1 MLETNSR
8 SYRVFTAGL
17 IYLVA
22 IGVAL
27 SIATLRSR
35 AKKSD
40 DSGFSL
46 TELND
51 GDSQPKP
58 ASAKPFFS
66 LSTHRTYGSSDSAR
80 MWVDYQG
87 IDHLDFRVYQVKDP
101 RKFFTGLDDPHQMGK
116 QEEEEVASTL
126 PHRRSFLERVRS
138 FKRWAYSGVK
148 AFVRGQLQHDSRTAF
163 NSKFR
168 KEADPMRT
176 PLNVS
181 DYARVPLLNP
191 DALVSSWREPLPPLE
206 NEYDQRMIPLPKRSP
221 GVYLV
226 EAVQNDLRA
235 YTVVVVT
242 DLTMI
247 DKTTSDGELLV
258 YTVDRKT
265 GEPRPGAQVEVVRDK
280 QTVASGTTDSQ
291 GILRTKVEKPKPA
304 AAEGE
309 EADDGN
315 GDNEAAAEEEPAPD
329 ETNSESLLIL
339 AKQSNNFA
347 ISDLG
352 SMYFGG
358 YEEESEAPNL
368 TSFVYTDRPVYRP
381 GHKVNFKGII
391 REMNPDGSYKQISAD
406 TVNVTV
412 SDANSAN
419 IFTKELALS
428 PRGTFN
434 GDLDISDEAPLG
446 NYSIAA
452 DVDGG
457 SANGSFE
464 VAEYKKPEYKV
475 TVSAPGKFVQ
485 TGQKTNFSID
495 ARYFFG
501 AAVANAEVKYYIYR
515 SRYYAWGYGEDEDDG
530 TGESETDEYEQFYHG
545 GDDMVQESEGTL
557 DARGHLNVE
566 FPVPAADEND
576 TSDYTYR
583 LEAQVTDSARRTID
597 GAGSFIATRGT
608 VVANANPDRYVYNKG
623 EVAKVRVTTSDYDG
637 HPVSATVQLQFVE
650 RTWTKKPKQ
659 PDEDDEY
666 SYPEYEMHERQ
677 VAYADVTTDSQG
689 QGSYDYT
696 TTEDGNLAIKTVIW
710 NNGQPIASIGGYLW
724 VTDKQYPWSESSYY
738 SEDYSSIKLVPDK
751 KSYQP
756 GETAHVL
763 AILPTDNA
771 HLLVSTELNTVM
783 TVQHVSSPGRSIV
796 LDIPIQNNYAPN
808 VFLNVSYVKGGDMY
822 TNDQRLVVPA
832 RDKMLNLEI
841 ISNKKEYKPRETAS
855 YTVLARNNTGAPV
868 SGAEVSL
875 GVVDE
880 AIYSVAPDYSGNIK
894 STFYGM
900 RYNSVETHLSI
911 NYSFTGFAGDKPME
925 LAKNKPVYELA
936 DFKNENDMVQPM
948 IRKNFKDTAFW
959 QPDVVTG
966 ADGKATVKVDLP
978 DNLTTWRATA
988 RAITA
993 DTKVGATNYKVVA
1006 RKDVIMRLETPR
1018 FVTQGDTV
1026 TVSGIVHNY
1035 LNADKSTQIS
1045 LEVNGAQL
1053 QNSGKQTVNINKQG
1067 DYRIDWQISA
1077 PSVGEIKL
1085 LAKALTDTESDA
1097 VELPLPVVPRGL
1109 HQVKNE
1115 SAAFSD
1121 ENAEKT
1127 FSVNLPGNADAQARN
1142 FKIEVAPS
1150 VAGTLFG
1157 ALDYLTTYPYGC
1169 TEQTMSSFL
1178 PNVIVTQALKDVKS
1192 SSISTRNDLAKK
1204 VEKGLNRLY
1213 AYQHNDG
1220 GWGWWK
1226 DDQSDP
1232 FMTAYVVDG
1241 LTLAKQNGYEP
1252 DDTRVSNGREKLKQM
1267 LDSGVTEAGTQI
1279 DLETRSFMVY
1289 ALEESGGADGR
1300 YIEKIVSERGN
1311 LQPYGRAL
1319 LALALKQRHD
1329 DKRARE
1335 VAAEIERNVSADDSS
1350 AHWESNRKP
1359 MLDFAETNDTEA
1371 TALSLKALARIK
1383 PDSGL
1388 LPKVA
1393 RWLVANRRQGYY
1405 WESTK
1410 DTAFALFGLID
1421 YLKVSHE
1428 LSPDYDVEV
1437 YLNGENVLTQHVSS
1451 AGATQTLSVIRKAG
1465 EVSAANEI
1473 RVVKRGKGML
1483 YFSSSLDYYT
1493 GEDDVAA
1500 RGSGELNVTR
1510 EYLRLKVVEDGY
1522 KLKWKTEP
1530 LTGEIHSGDILV
1542 VRLKLNGAKARHLMI
1557 EDPIPAGAEQVSSVG
1572 NLNLDYTSGHDWTD
1586 WYSSVEFRDN
1596 RTVFFLDY
1604 FDGNATFQYA
1614 MRVQL
1619 PGQFRV
1625 APARA
1630 ELMYHAATQSN
1641 TSSGR
1646 LSFLDRK

>member
-1 MLETNSR
+1 MFQMNSR
-8 SYRVFTAGL
+8 SYRVLTASV

-22 IGVAL
+22 IAAAL
-27 SIATLRSR
+27 TIATLRSR
-35 AKKSD
+35 AKV
-40 DSGFSL
+40 
-46 TELND
+46 
-51 GDSQPKP
+51 KP
-58 ASAKPFFS
+58 AETETSYAETARPRSNKPFFS
-66 LSTHRTYGSSDSAR
+66 LSTHRTYGSSDNPR
-80 MWVDYQG
+80 IWVDHQG
-87 IDHLDFRVYQVKDP
+87 VDHLDFRVYQVRDP
-101 RKFFTGLDDPHQMGK
+101 RKFFTGLKNPHQMGER
-116 QEEEEVASTL
+116 EEEEVASSL
-126 PHRRSFLERVRS
+126 PHRKSFLERVRG

-148 AFVRGQLQHDSRTAF
+148 AFVRGQLQRDSRETF
-163 NSKFR
+163 NLKFR
-168 KEADPMRT
+168 KEPDPIRT

-191 DALVSSWREPLPPLE
+191 DMLVSSWREPLPPLE
-206 NEYDQRMIPLPKRSP
+206 NEYDQRTIPLGKRPP
-221 GVYLV
+221 GVYLI

-235 YTVVVVT
+235 YTVIVVT

-247 DKTTSDGELLV
+247 DKTTPDGELLV

-265 GEPRPGAQVEVVRDK
+265 GEPRPGTQVEIVK
-280 QTVASGTTDSQ
+280 EQKTVASGVTDGQ
-291 GILRTKVEKPKPA
+291 GILRTKIEKKKPA
-304 AAEGE
+304 TNDENAAEEAEGE
-309 EADDGN
+309 EAEPDDT
-315 GDNEAAAEEEPAPD
+315 D
-329 ETNSESLLIL
+329 SESLLIL
-339 AKQSNNFA
+339 ARQSNNFA

-358 YEEESEAPNL
+358 YEDEQEGANIKGYI
-368 TSFVYTDRPVYRP
+368 YTDRPVYRP
-381 GHKVNFKGII
+381 AHKVSFKGII
-391 REMNPDGSYKQISAD
+391 RVVDSKGAYKPASAS
-406 TVNVTV
+406 TVNVTIA
-412 SDANSAN
+412 DPNSAN
-419 IFTKELALS
+419 IYSKELPLS
-428 PRGTFN
+428 ARGTFN
-434 GDLDISDEAPLG
+434 GEVDVAEEAPLG
-446 NYSIAA
+446 SYSIAA
-452 DVDGG
+452 EVDGG

-475 TVSAPGKFVQ
+475 TVSAPGRFIQ

-501 AAVANAEVKYYIYR
+501 APVANAEVKYYIYR
-515 SRYYAWGYGEDEDDG
+515 SRYYAWNFGDNDQDDPAGDSDTEDEY
-530 TGESETDEYEQFYHG
+530 SQFYRG

-557 DARGHLNVE
+557 DPRGHLNVE
-566 FPVPAADEND
+566 FQIPQSEETD
-576 TSDYTYR
+576 TTDYSYR
-583 LEAQVTDSARRTID
+583 LEAQVTDSARRTMD
-597 GAGSFIATRGT
+597 GAGSFVATRGS
-608 VVANANPDRYVYNKG
+608 VVANADPDRYVYNKG
-623 EVAKVRVTTSDYDG
+623 DVAKIRVNTSDYEG
-637 HPVSATVQLQFVE
+637 RPVSATVQLQFVQ
-650 RTWTKKPKQ
+650 RSWTKKEKKA
-659 PDEDDEY
+659 EDDEY

-677 VAYADVTTDSQG
+677 IAYADVQTDSQG

-696 TTEDGNLAIKTVIW
+696 TTEDGNLSIKTVIW
-710 NNGQPIASIGGYLW
+710 ENGRPVASIGGYLW
-724 VTDKQYPWSESSYY
+724 VTDRQSPWSESSYY
-738 SEDYSSIKLVPDK
+738 SEDYNSIKLVPDK
-751 KSYQP
+751 KSYKA

-771 HLLVSTELNTVM
+771 HLLVSTELVTVM
-783 TVQHVSSPGRSIV
+783 SVQHITSPGRSIV
-796 LDIPIQNNYAPN
+796 LDIPIQAAYAPN

-822 TNDQRLVVPA
+822 VSDQRLVVPA

-855 YTVLARNNTGAPV
+855 YTVLARNADGAPV

-894 STFYGM
+894 SEFYGM

-911 NYSFTGFAGDKPME
+911 NYSFTGFAGDKPMD
-925 LAKNKPVYELA
+925 LAKNKPAYQLA
-936 DFKNENDMVQPM
+936 DFKNEGDLVQPT

-966 ADGKATVKVDLP
+966 PDGKATIKVNLP

-988 RAITA
+988 RGVTA
-993 DTKVGATNYKVVA
+993 DTKVGATKYKVVA

-1026 TVSGIVHNY
+1026 TLSGIVHNY

-1053 QNSGKQTVNINKQG
+1053 KNSATQTVTITKQG
-1067 DYRIDWQISA
+1067 EHRIDWQISA
-1077 PSVGEIKL
+1077 PTVGEIKL

-1097 VELPLPVVPRGL
+1097 VELPLMVVPRGL

-1115 SAAFSD
+1115 SATFSD
-1121 ENAEKT
+1121 ENAERT
-1127 FSVNLPGNADAQARN
+1127 FSLNLPPNADARARS
-1142 FKIEVAPS
+1142 FKIEAAPS

-1157 ALDYLTTYPYGC
+1157 ALDYLTGYPYGC

-1192 SSISTRNDLAKK
+1192 ASIRGSNDLPKK
-1204 VEKGLNRLY
+1204 VQKGMDRLY
-1213 AYQHNDG
+1213 AYQHDDG

-1232 FMTAYVVDG
+1232 FMTAYVVSG
-1241 LTLAKQNGYEP
+1241 LTLAKQNGYQP
-1252 DDTRVSNGREKLKQM
+1252 DESRIANGRVKLEQM
-1267 LDSGVTEAGTQI
+1267 LDSGTTEAGTAI
-1279 DLETRSFMVY
+1279 DLETRAFMVY
-1289 ALEESGGADGR
+1289 ALEESGDSQSR
-1300 YIEKIVSERGN
+1300 HLEKIVNERGN

-1319 LALALKQRHD
+1319 LALTLKQRKD
-1329 DKRARE
+1329 DKRARD
-1335 VAAEIERNVSADDSS
+1335 VAAEIERTALSDDFS
-1350 AHWESNRKP
+1350 AHWESRRKA

-1388 LPKVA
+1388 LPRVA
-1393 RWLVANRRQGYY
+1393 RWLVSNRRNSFY

-1410 DTAFALFGLID
+1410 DTAFAIFGLID
-1421 YLKVSHE
+1421 YLKVSQE
-1428 LSPDYDVEV
+1428 LSPDYDLEI
-1437 YLNGENVLTQHVSS
+1437 YLNGENVLTQRVSS
-1451 AGATQTLSVIRKAG
+1451 AAASQTLTIYRKAN
-1465 EVSAANEI
+1465 EVAGNNEV

-1493 GEDDVAA
+1493 GEEDVAA
-1500 RGSGELNVTR
+1500 RGSADLNLTR

-1542 VRLKLNGAKARHLMI
+1542 VRLKLNGGKARHLMI
-1557 EDPIPAGAEQVSSVG
+1557 EDPIPAGAEQVPSVG
-1572 NLNLDYTSGHDWTD
+1572 NLNLDYTSGHDWSD
-1586 WYSSVEFRDN
+1586 WYSSREFRDN

-1604 FDGNATFQYA
+1604 FDGDATLQYA
-1614 MRVQL
+1614 MRVQI

-1630 ELMYHAATQSN
+1630 ELMYRAAIQSN
-1641 TSSGR
+1641 TASAR
-1646 LSFLDRK
+1646 LGFLERK

>member
-1 MLETNSR
+1 MNSR
-8 SYRVFTAGL
+8 SYRVLTASL

-22 IGVAL
+22 IAAAL
-27 SIATLRSR
+27 TIATLRSR
-35 AKKSD
+35 ATAKLETSEAVYP
-40 DSGFSL
+40 GP
-46 TELND
+46 ER
-51 GDSQPKP
+51 QPGG
-58 ASAKPFFS
+58 KPFFS
-66 LSTHRTYGSSDSAR
+66 LSTHRTYGTSDNPR
-80 MWVDYQG
+80 LWVDYQG
-87 IDHLDFRVYQVKDP
+87 VDHLDFRVYQVREP
-101 RKFFTGLDDPHQMGK
+101 RKFFTELKNPHQMGK
-116 QEEEEVASTL
+116 REGEEVASTL
-126 PHRRSFLERVRS
+126 PHRKSLLERVRG
-138 FKRWAYSGVK
+138 FKRWAYSGIK
-148 AFVRGQLQHDSRTAF
+148 TFVRTQLHRDSRQAF
-163 NSKFR
+163 NQKFR
-168 KEADPMRT
+168 NEADPIRT

-191 DALVSSWREPLPPLE
+191 DLLVSSWREPLPPLE
-206 NEYDQRMIPLPKRSP
+206 NEYDQRMIPLGKRTP

-247 DKTTSDGELLV
+247 DKTTADGGLLV

-265 GEPRPGAQVEVVRDK
+265 GEPRPGTQVEIVKDK
-280 QTVASGTTDSQ
+280 KTVASGVTDSQ
-291 GILRTKVEKPKPA
+291 GILRTKIEKKKA
-304 AAEGE
+304 AAEAGNE
-309 EADDGN
+309 E
-315 GDNEAAAEEEPAPD
+315 GDAEAQPEAAAAA
-329 ETNSESLLIL
+329 ETDSESLLIL

-358 YEEESEAPNL
+358 YEGEGEEDGENIKGYI
-368 TSFVYTDRPVYRP
+368 YTDRPVYRP
-381 GHKVNFKGII
+381 THKVNFKGIVRAVDEKGAYRPI
-391 REMNPDGSYKQISAD
+391 TQN

-412 SDANSAN
+412 EDPNNAN
-419 IFTKELALS
+419 IFTKELPIS
-428 PRGTFN
+428 PRGTFK
-434 GDLDISDEAPLG
+434 GDVDIAEEAPLG
-446 NYSIAA
+446 SYSIAA
-452 DVDGG
+452 EVSGG
-457 SANGSFE
+457 TARGNFE

-475 TVSAPGKFVQ
+475 TVSVPGKFVQ
-485 TGQKTNFSID
+485 AGQKANFSID

-501 AAVANAEVKYYIYR
+501 SPVANAEVKYYIYR
-515 SRYYAWGYGEDEDDG
+515 SRYYAWFSDDNSDETTDESDTEDEY
-530 TGESETDEYEQFYHG
+530 SQFYSG

-566 FPVPAADEND
+566 FQVPQSDEND
-576 TSDYTYR
+576 TNDYSYR

-597 GAGSFIATRGT
+597 GSASFVATRGT

-623 EVAKVRVTTSDYDG
+623 DVAKIRVTTNDYEG
-637 HPVSATVQLQFVE
+637 RPVSAKVQLQFVE
-650 RTWTKKPKQ
+650 RTWTKKEKQ
-659 PDEDDEY
+659 ADTDEY

-677 VAYADVTTDSQG
+677 IAYADVQTDSQG
-689 QGSYDYT
+689 QANYDYT
-696 TTEDGNLAIKTVIW
+696 TTEDGNISIKTVVW
-710 NNGQPIASIGGYLW
+710 ENGKPVATLGGYLW
-724 VTDKQYPWSESSYY
+724 VTDRQYPWSDSSYY
-738 SEDYSSIKLVPDK
+738 SEDYNSIKLVPDK
-751 KSYQP
+751 KSYKA

-771 HLLVSTELNTVM
+771 HLLVSTELTTVM
-783 TVQHVSSPGRSIV
+783 SVQHVSSPGRSIV
-796 LDIPIQNNYAPN
+796 LDIPIQGSYAPN

-822 TNDQRLVVPA
+822 TSDQRLVVPA

-855 YTVLARNNTGAPV
+855 YTILARNADGAPV

-880 AIYSVAPDYSGNIK
+880 AIYSVAPDYAGNIK
-894 STFYGM
+894 SEFYGM
-900 RYNSVETHLSI
+900 RYNSVQTQLSI
-911 NYSFTGFAGDKPME
+911 NYSFTGFAGDKPID
-925 LAKNKPVYELA
+925 LAKNKSAYQLA
-936 DFKNENDMVQPM
+936 DFKNEGDLVQPT

-959 QPDVVTG
+959 QPDVLTG
-966 ADGKATVKVDLP
+966 ADGKATVKVNLP

-988 RAITA
+988 RGVTA
-993 DTKVGATNYKVVA
+993 DTKVGATKYKVVA

-1026 TVSGIVHNY
+1026 TLSGIVHNY

-1053 QNSGKQTVNINKQG
+1053 QNSGKQTVTISKQG
-1067 DYRIDWQISA
+1067 EHRIDWQISA
-1077 PSVGEIKL
+1077 PNVGEIKL

-1097 VELPLPVVPRGL
+1097 VELPLTVVPRGL

-1127 FSVNLPGNADAQARN
+1127 YSLNLPANADARARSL
-1142 FKIEVAPS
+1142 KIEVAPS

-1178 PNVIVTQALKDVKS
+1178 PNVIVSQALTDVKS
-1192 SSISTRNDLAKK
+1192 SSIKGSNDLPRK
-1204 VEKGLNRLY
+1204 VQKGLDRLY

-1232 FMTAYVVDG
+1232 FMTAYVVSG
-1241 LTLAKQNGYEP
+1241 LTLAKQNGYPADEG
-1252 DDTRVSNGREKLKQM
+1252 RIASGREKLKQM
-1267 LDSGVTEAGTQI
+1267 LDSGTTEAGTQI
-1279 DLETRSFMVY
+1279 DLETRAFMVY

-1300 YIEKIVSERGN
+1300 YLEKIVSERGN

-1319 LALALKQRHD
+1319 LALTLKQRKD
-1329 DKRARE
+1329 DKRARD
-1335 VAAEIERNVSADDSS
+1335 VAAEIERTATADDFS
-1350 AHWESNRKP
+1350 AHWESHRKA
-1359 MLDFAETNDTEA
+1359 MLDFAESNDTEA

-1383 PDSGL
+1383 PDSPL
-1388 LPKVA
+1388 LPRVA
-1393 RWLVANRRQGYY
+1393 RWLVSNRRNSYY
-1405 WESTK
+1405 WDSTK
-1410 DTAFALFGLID
+1410 DTAFAIFGLID

-1451 AGATQTLSVIRKAG
+1451 AAASQTFSLNRKTTDVAG
-1465 EVSAANEI
+1465 TNEI
-1473 RVVKRGKGML
+1473 RLVKRGKGMI

-1493 GEDDVAA
+1493 GEEDVAA
-1500 RGSGELNVTR
+1500 RGSADLNLTR
-1510 EYLRLKVVEDGY
+1510 EYLRLKVVDDNNN
-1522 KLKWKTEP
+1522 LKWKTEP
-1530 LTGEIHSGDILV
+1530 LSGEIHSGDMLV

-1557 EDPIPAGAEQVSSVG
+1557 EDPIPSGAEQVETVG
-1572 NLNLDYTSGHDWTD
+1572 SLNLDYSSGHDWTD
-1586 WYSSVEFRDN
+1586 WYSSREFRDN
-1596 RTVFFLDY
+1596 RTVIFLDY
-1604 FDGNATFQYA
+1604 FDGDATLQYA
-1614 MRVQL
+1614 MRVQV

-1630 ELMYHAATQSN
+1630 ELMYRPTTQSN
-1641 TSSGR
+1641 TASGK
-1646 LSFLDRK
+1646 LTFLERK